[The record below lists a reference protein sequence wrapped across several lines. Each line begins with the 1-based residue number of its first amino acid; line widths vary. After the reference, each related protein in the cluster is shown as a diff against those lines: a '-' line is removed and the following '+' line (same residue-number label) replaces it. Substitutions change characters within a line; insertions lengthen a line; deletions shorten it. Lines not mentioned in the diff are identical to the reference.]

1 MAPACRRQGLSTH
14 CHGSVCAGG
23 NFARHA
29 KIRVS
34 MSQRATYPPHYCSI
48 DQDLSSSWLQDC
60 SLQRCDYVPHMEID
74 NILQLVGCAVQQ
86 AG

>member
-1 MAPACRRQGLSTH
+1 
-14 CHGSVCAGG
+14 
-23 NFARHA
+23 
-29 KIRVS
+29 
-34 MSQRATYPPHYCSI
+34 MSQRATYPSHYCSI